1 MGSGKSVIGRKLA
14 ASLGLPFIDLDL
26 EFESLYKIT
35 IENFFKKYSED
46 VFRNL
51 ESKVLRQT
59 ETLSEGIISTGGGT
73 PCFHKNM
80 EFINSNGT
88 SIYLKA
94 STEILL
100 ERILSS
106 HKPRPLLMNLS
117 KAKMLEKIDTML
129 NQRKKY
135 YEEAKITV
143 ESNNCD
149 INGLVEVLGTLK

>member
-1 MGSGKSVIGRKLA
+1 
-14 ASLGLPFIDLDL
+14 
-26 EFESLYKIT
+26 
-35 IENFFKKYSED
+35 
-46 VFRNL
+46 
-51 ESKVLRQT
+51 
-59 ETLSEGIISTGGGT
+59 
-73 PCFHKNM
+73 M